1 MLNKIRNSITYKYSF
16 WASIISI
23 SVFVLL
29 FLLTLIFPDVIY
41 SKKAQDELMP
51 IVVWIVGLLSLGC
64 AGIVLIPLIIVDSVR
79 WNKITPVKS
88 ANIIKDFFAFS
99 YSIGCLA
106 LILLS
111 WFK

>member
-1 MLNKIRNSITYKYSF
+1 MINKIRNSITYKYSF

-51 IVVWIVGLLSLGC
+51 IAVWIVGLLSLGC
-64 AGIVLIPLIIVDSVR
+64 AGIVLIPLIIIDCVR
-79 WNKITPVKS
+79 WNRITPVKYS
-88 ANIIKDFFAFS
+88 NWVKDFFAFF
-99 YSIGCLA
+99 YPIMCLR
-106 LILLS
+106 LILLF

>member
-23 SVFVLL
+23 SVLLLSLLVVLSP
-29 FLLTLIFPDVIY
+29 TDVIY
-41 SKKAQDELMP
+41 SKKAQNELLP
-51 IVVWIVGLLSLGC
+51 IVVFIVTIFGLGC

-88 ANIIKDFFAFS
+88 ANVIKDFFAFS
-99 YSIGCLA
+99 YPIMCLE
-106 LILLS
+106 LILLF